1 MKKQNAIKNLEDIY
15 MNLYEIYGNLDE
27 KNNEKIKSVM
37 NLITETLVD
46 LNKKEK

>member
-1 MKKQNAIKNLEDIY
+1 MKKQNAIKKLEDIY